1 MITIIKK
8 NGGIAY
14 ESKKDPKTSGMDNV
28 RIAYSFHYPR
38 CRHIRLSKKQLKLK
52 KIKKKASYK
61 KYTYTISASSY
72 YANAT
77 YKPAV
82 QTPSQPAQSS
92 LADDF
97 EEETAQTIQ
106 ITANGITTSNLQS
119 GSAASYEAD
128 ASSDTACVTVYNIQ
142 RGISCKI
149 PLSHVKLKEKA
160 SLTII

>member
-77 YKPAV
+77 YKPA
-82 QTPSQPAQSS
+82 S
-92 LADDF
+92 
-97 EEETAQTIQ
+97 
-106 ITANGITTSNLQS
+106 
-119 GSAASYEAD
+119 SAASYEAD
-128 ASSDTACVTVYNIQ
+128 ASSDTACVTVYNKQ